1 MIAGIYHGSEP
12 LCSSQSTQDKI
23 QVEQDNVKIWSWNEH
38 LEFDIETRDVPQGS
52 RLCAVI
58 YEVIEEKG
66 RLLRKKKEV
75 LCVSVYAVHGK
86 HFGGGRNR

>member
-1 MIAGIYHGSEP
+1 MIAGIYHGTEP
-12 LCSSQSTQDKI
+12 LCSSVSTQDKV
-23 QVEQDNVKIWSWNEH
+23 QVEQDNVNWNEN

-52 RLCAVI
+52 RLCVVI

-75 LCVSVYAVHGK
+75 CIL
-86 HFGGGRNR
+86 